1 MNLRAATLPDLP
13 DIVETYNS
21 TVPGRT
27 VTADTEP
34 VTVES
39 CLPWFHEHDPESRP
53 TWVAEVEG
61 EVEGEITGW
70 FSFEPFRKQS
80 AYHAPV
86 EVSIYIA
93 AKHRRREI
101 AKRLFAEAIRHAPAP
116 GLKTLTAG
124 AFAHN
129 EPSLIQF
136 EHFGLEPWAYFPRVA
151 ELDEE
156 PVLG

>member
-1 MNLRAATLPDLP
+1 M
-13 DIVETYNS
+13 
-21 TVPGRT
+21 
-27 VTADTEP
+27 
-34 VTVES
+34 
-39 CLPWFHEHDPESRP
+39 
-53 TWVAEVEG
+53 
-61 EVEGEITGW
+61 EGEITGW

-93 AKHRRREI
+93 AKHRRRGI
-101 AKRLFAEAIRHAPAP
+101 AKRLLAEAIRHAPTQQ

>member
-1 MNLRAATLPDLP
+1 MNLCDATLPDLP
-13 DIVETYNS
+13 AIAETYNS
-21 TVPGRT
+21 TVPGRA

-34 VTVES
+34 LTVES

-53 TWVAEVEG
+53 TWVAEVER
-61 EVEGEITGW
+61 EIAGW
-70 FSFEPFRKQS
+70 FSFEPFRKRS

-86 EVSIYIA
+86 EVSVYVA
-93 AKHRRREI
+93 AKHRRRGI
-101 AKRLFAEAIRHAPAP
+101 GKRLLAEAIRQAPAQQ

-156 PVLG
+156 PALG